1 MNLTSAVELSCSAG
15 AGTCTVLGTTRVLG
29 MHNRAEEHGVRT
41 TTVYQVETS
50 RSRPCEKLII
60 MKSRQEDSSR
70 GHKTILFQPTIDY
83 PDLSQAAQ
91 ITDDSHSPHYKWDR
105 YSAYIREYTGWVVIR
120 ASLSCFVNFYSSISS

>member
-1 MNLTSAVELSCSAG
+1 
-15 AGTCTVLGTTRVLG
+15 
-29 MHNRAEEHGVRT
+29 MHDRAEEHGVRT

-50 RSRPCEKLII
+50 WSCENVKI
-60 MKSRQEDSSR
+60 MKSRQQDSSR

-105 YSAYIREYTGWVVIR
+105 YSAYIREYTG
-120 ASLSCFVNFYSSISS
+120 